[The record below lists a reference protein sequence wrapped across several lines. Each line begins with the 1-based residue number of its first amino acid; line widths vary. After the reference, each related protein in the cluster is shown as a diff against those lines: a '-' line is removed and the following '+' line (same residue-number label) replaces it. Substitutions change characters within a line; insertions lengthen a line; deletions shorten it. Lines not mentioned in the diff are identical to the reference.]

1 MGLKIVTTNGLTN
14 CKKLLADASSF
25 TKENGIDITTAPVD
39 FETPPL
45 ENENDT
51 PWTMDLTV
59 KAVEKR
65 ALVLGK
71 NIQPVRWLKQEQM
84 KGRHVDFPSLPPG
97 SPDDKLQQA
106 PVAIV
111 KPRSLFASSSSNN
124 ASASS
129 FFAAAPKKQIGP
141 STKPGETIKGVAAV
155 KAPVIERSSSTSSTT
170 TVYFSSDQQAGIM
183 DLSGESAD
191 VTKTVITS
199 EGCVE
204 TAQKTLVGVVG
215 EPATVEK

>member
-84 KGRHVDFPSLPPG
+84 KGRHTDSLHYLRDLLMTSCNKLLLQLLNPG
-97 SPDDKLQQA
+97 LCLLTLVPITPVSVVFSQQL
-106 PVAIV
+106 
-111 KPRSLFASSSSNN
+111 PRS
-124 ASASS
+124 
-129 FFAAAPKKQIGP
+129 K
-141 STKPGETIKGVAAV
+141 
-155 KAPVIERSSSTSSTT
+155 
-170 TVYFSSDQQAGIM
+170 
-183 DLSGESAD
+183 
-191 VTKTVITS
+191 
-199 EGCVE
+199 
-204 TAQKTLVGVVG
+204 
-215 EPATVEK
+215 